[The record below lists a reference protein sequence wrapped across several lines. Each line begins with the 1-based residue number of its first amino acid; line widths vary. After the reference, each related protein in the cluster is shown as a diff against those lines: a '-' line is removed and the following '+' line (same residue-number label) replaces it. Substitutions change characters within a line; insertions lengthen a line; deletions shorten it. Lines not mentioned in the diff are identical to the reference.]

1 MGTDDYEMCLI
12 GEILSKIKWGGG
24 FLNPLSPLEG
34 CAKVIQ
40 SPHTYFF
47 FVWRGFSILLKQAQQ
62 ENLIRGVKFGS
73 DGPHVTHL
81 LFADD
86 SVLFVEATAECMHT
100 LKGILQ
106 DYKVSLGQRVNLSK
120 SSIFFGNGV
129 PVDVK
134 NAVKAQIL

>member
-1 MGTDDYEMCLI
+1 M
-12 GEILSKIKWGGG
+12 
-24 FLNPLSPLEG
+24 
-34 CAKVIQ
+34 
-40 SPHTYFF
+40 
-47 FVWRGFSILLKQAQQ
+47 
-62 ENLIRGVKFGS
+62 IRGVKFGS

-134 NAVKAQIL
+134 RSEERRVGKECLL